1 MRLLQLPPWEW
12 WMWGVPLAT
21 GWTWLCWAAAGEV
34 KRRWQWRTG
43 YTRKL
48 IHLATF
54 LSACL
59 VQHLAGPDA
68 VYVFGTGAS
77 LVLGFAV
84 WRGDGHPI
92 YEAMARDSDTPYRT
106 RFILI
111 PYATTVLG
119 GMVATVGFGQWAILG
134 YLVGGLGDAVGEPI
148 GVRFGRH
155 RYRVP
160 CFWVQATRSLEGSA
174 AVLLVSLAGLLVGCR
189 LLGIPVHG
197 ETLAVCAGI
206 AALAALAEACSP
218 HGWDNL
224 TMQIIPVWLAALW
237 L

>member
-1 MRLLQLPPWEW
+1 MTGLSLPPWW
-12 WMWGVPLAT
+12 WWVVGVPLAA
-21 GWTWLCWAAAGEV
+21 GWTWLWWSAAGQV
-34 KRRWQWRTG
+34 KARLHWRTG

-54 LSACL
+54 LSASV
-59 VQHLAGPDA
+59 VQWCGGAEA
-68 VYVFGTGAS
+68 VYVFGVGAS
-77 LVLGFAV
+77 LVLGLAV

-92 YEAMARDSDTPYRT
+92 YEAMARESDFPYRT

-119 GMVATVGFGQWAILG
+119 GMVATVGFGDWAILG
-134 YLVGGLGDAVGEPI
+134 YLVGGLGDAVGEPV

-160 CFWVQATRSLEGSA
+160 CFWLRATRSLEGSA
-174 AVLLVSLAGLLVGCR
+174 AVLVVSFGGLLAGCAILGLALDARTLLSC
-189 LLGIPVHG
+189 IAI
-197 ETLAVCAGI
+197 AVA
-206 AALAALAEACSP
+206 AALAEAVSP

-224 TMQIIPVWLAALW
+224 TMQVIPVWLAAAW